1 MHFVTEI
8 FTKKQYIPKS
18 NLLCFKMTLKTS
30 DLVLGKEK
38 LTHFILYFSP
48 ISTSLLKLE
57 KLSGISTSW

>member
-18 NLLCFKMTLKTS
+18 NLLCFKTS